1 MSRWRAYA
9 KWILASVTLFIA
21 SHLGSTEVGGGEGD
35 QSKQPAN
42 AVTAEQLRL
51 FEDQV
56 QPILTARCIK
66 CHGGSG
72 KIRGN
77 FRLDSRAAVLKGG
90 DLGPAVSLDR
100 PEESVLLQ
108 AIRHEELEMPPAGK
122 LPRGEIDILT
132 RWVKEGVP
140 WGSRPDISPARVLAA
155 TSTVNAGDSIAGAR
169 GQWSYQPVVRPR
181 IPVVRD
187 PGWVGNPVDAFILSR
202 LEAERLRPAPEADR
216 VTLIRRLTNDLIGL
230 PPNPEEVDAFVA
242 DRSPG
247 AYERLVERLLA
258 SPLYGEHWARH
269 WLDLVRFGETNG
281 YERDSAKPFAW
292 RYRDYVIDAFNRDKP
307 YDRFLR
313 EQLAGDEIEPGS
325 SESLIA
331 TGFYRLG
338 IWDDEPADP
347 PLARYETLDGV
358 ISTAGQVFLGMTI
371 NCARCHDHKVDPISQ
386 RDYYRLLAVFIDV
399 THADGKNLRKVR
411 SNDGRSIEV
420 MAVAERG
427 AAQAHVLL
435 RGSPALVGPQVEPG
449 VPEVLDEYS
458 TTIAKG
464 RGKRRALAE
473 WLTDPRNP
481 RTARVMAN
489 RLWQYHFGRGIVP
502 TSNDYGKLGEA
513 PSHPELLDWLA
524 TELVAG
530 GWKLKRMHRL
540 ITLSSAYRMSSQA
553 TTAEL
558 ASDPSNRWFWRY
570 PMRRLTAE
578 QIRDSI
584 LAVGGQLRLKAGG
597 PSVYPPIPREVMA
610 GQSVPGSGWKTS
622 PPDEAARRSVYV
634 HVKRS
639 LLVPILAV
647 HDAADTDSSCPV
659 RYTTTVPTQALGMLN
674 GEFANEQ
681 AGHFAD
687 RLRSEAP
694 GDLASQVRRAIRLTV
709 ARDPGPEEVR
719 NDLEFVRNLMERS
732 KLDER
737 AAMSQYCL
745 MILNTNAFLYL
756 D

>member
-553 TTAEL
+553 TTAGL